1 MSFTHPPANSHHPAA
16 KSGNPQNPDIP
27 PKNNGFLLMLLWG
40 KNPGKMHEPFFFSKP
55 LDSDDLSSHAL
66 SESKED
72 RAKHQIIPDML
83 YAVSLPPTHCILAAE
98 IRDSPNLQTF

>member
-1 MSFTHPPANSHHPAA
+1 
-16 KSGNPQNPDIP
+16 
-27 PKNNGFLLMLLWG
+27 MLLWG

-72 RAKHQIIPDML
+72 GAKHQIIPDML
-83 YAVSLPPTHCILAAE
+83 YAVSLPPTHCILAEE